1 MLLLGSARDFIE
13 AKQIFEDIY
22 SASDGMNVEIN
33 VAYTYNIICCIQIS
47 QRNDGI
53 CVEVVLR
60 AVNEDN
66 IQRRIF

>member
-33 VAYTYNIICCIQIS
+33 VAYTHTCFCII
-47 QRNDGI
+47 
-53 CVEVVLR
+53 
-60 AVNEDN
+60 
-66 IQRRIF
+66 